1 MKSPNIVVVGCLL
14 ASALGTGRAQS
25 LDRVETLPISLQAQI
40 GNILEVQCMGP
51 TAIPFTSASGS
62 TKTLKCG
69 DYVTIVGARG
79 NSYFVRMQDSST
91 GFVPVTVFPTDPC
104 MQTRYRSSQFRK
116 QWVSKVDSMS
126 KDVFLKFKNQLYLG
140 ITPDDVSVAY
150 NCLSQSMDQEQTL
163 GGMAGFANSLNPD
176 FNVNGPTTLSLD
188 AQARLMKFA
197 EALNFQL
204 EALNLLTSA
213 TTAQTFA
220 YATRHDDLLDRY
232 NALVEKHNNFINFVD
247 QKLHDLDNASPPA
260 PQPSP
265 STGRQIIDSI
275 LQGIANF
282 TPPKHLVCDTKID
295 LSRYENPFQ
304 PSFIYLKGGESSLF
318 DCQEK

>member
-1 MKSPNIVVVGCLL
+1 MVKSPYIVVFGFLV
-14 ASALGTGRAQS
+14 ALGPGTGRAQT
-25 LDRVETLPISLQAQI
+25 LDRADTLPISMQAEI
-40 GNILEVQCMGP
+40 GNTIEIKCDGP
-51 TAIPFTSASGS
+51 TAIPFTPASGS

-69 DYVTIVGARG
+69 DWITILGARG
-79 NSYFVRMQDSST
+79 SSYFVRMQDSST

-104 MQTRYRSSQFRK
+104 VQTRYRSSQFRK

-126 KDVFLKFKNQLYLG
+126 KDVFLKFKNQLYLA

-150 NCLSQSMDQEQTL
+150 QEQTL
-163 GGMAGFANSLNPD
+163 GGMAGFANSLNPE
-176 FNVNGPTTLSLD
+176 FNVSGPTTL
-188 AQARLMKFA
+188 APEAKARLMKFA
-197 EALNFQL
+197 EALDSQL

-232 NALVEKHNNFINFVD
+232 NALVEKHNNFMNFVD
-247 QKLHDLDNASPPA
+247 QRMHDLDNASPPA
-260 PQPSP
+260 PQPST
-265 STGRQIIDSI
+265 STWRQIIDGI
-275 LQGIANF
+275 LQGVANF

-304 PSFIYLKGGESSLF
+304 PSFIYLKGGASSLF